1 MRVKPSKEKSKTTYF
16 IDIKKPNS
24 SQQHIKLT
32 KVMTNNLSK
41 TPIQAKAKTSL
52 RFMIKTFLSNNP

>member
-16 IDIKKPNS
+16 IEIKKPTS
-24 SQQHIKLT
+24 SQQHSKLT

-41 TPIQAKAKTSL
+41 TLIQAKA
-52 RFMIKTFLSNNP
+52 